1 MLTREERLNHALGKL
16 TDEEA
21 ATTLTAIVRWLIG
34 RDLVKRVSSKSG
46 DAYKEE
52 PVYNA
57 DMMYI
62 VTQILLRMKG

>member
-1 MLTREERLNHALGKL
+1 MLTREEKLNHALGKL

-21 ATTLTAIVRWLIG
+21 ATTLTAIVRWLIWKNI
-34 RDLVKRVSSKSG
+34 VKRVSWKTSEEL
-46 DAYKEE
+46 KEK

-62 VTQILLRMKG
+62 VTQILLRIKG